1 MKSPGMV
8 QAKYGDKAKV
18 HYVGKL
24 TNGRVF
30 DSSIRRTPEV
40 STKRGW
46 NMSIFKKEIA
56 FGQYLFDLIT
66 YQVDFLEKNFD
77 KLIIVA
83 DESKI
88 LTDRQKEDF
97 LDKAHELLI
106 VDIIMGCNLHFH
118 KDHTSE
124 EIGEDVSIVYAKYL
138 TEYQKLSETLAEKKL
153 EKVIKLLA
161 LWCKAGEQAQER
173 DVHYKKMEYISPD
186 RIESGIDKM
195 KLYLCNAFCDYS
207 VGEDEESEDWQGR
220 QFAAFKFAKA
230 FVLSDIV
237 GTYLKKVKVTF

>member
-1 MKSPGMV
+1 MV
-8 QAKYGDKAKV
+8 QAKYGDKMKV
-18 HYVGKL
+18 HYKGKL

-30 DSSIRRTPEV
+30 DSSIHRNPKG

-66 YQVDFLEKNFD
+66 YQMDFLEKNFE
-77 KLIIVA
+77 KLLIVA
-83 DESKI
+83 DESRI
-88 LTDRQKEDF
+88 LTDRQKEEF

-124 EIGEDVSIVYAKYL
+124 EIGEGVSIVYAKYL
-138 TEYQKLSETLAEKKL
+138 TEYQKLSETLAEEKL

-161 LWCKAGEQAQER
+161 LWCKAGEHAQER
-173 DVHYKKMEYISPD
+173 GEHYKEMD
-186 RIESGIDKM
+186 RFLPHGIESDVDKM
-195 KLYLCNAFCDYS
+195 KLYLCHAFCDYC
-207 VGEDEESEDWQGR
+207 VGEDMRSGNWQDR
-220 QFAAFKFAKA
+220 QCVAFTFAKT

-237 GTYLKKVKVTF
+237 GTYLKKVTVTF